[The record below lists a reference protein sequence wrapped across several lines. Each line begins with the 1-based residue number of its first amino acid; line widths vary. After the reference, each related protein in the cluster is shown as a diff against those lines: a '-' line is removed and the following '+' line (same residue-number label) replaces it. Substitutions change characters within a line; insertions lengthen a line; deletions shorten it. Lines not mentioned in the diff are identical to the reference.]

1 MEDGAEKATTPD
13 SSSSQAAP
21 PALSAVYVNRRLVA
35 GNRAMAAVHVALVA
49 TVIVQ
54 RGLALLSAGTGSASP
69 ASRSLQVQHVAM
81 ALADLTLL
89 FVWALSQSGLW
100 RPVTRAAF
108 PGRLLAAVPRG
119 ALPRVDVLVVTA
131 DPDKEPPLGVVN
143 TVVSAMALDYPGG
156 KLSVYLSDDAG
167 SPLTLLAA
175 RKAYAFAARAWV
187 PFCRR
192 HSVQCPWP
200 DRYFAGDDDDA
211 DGDRRREELAEERA
225 RVRKLY
231 EKLKA
236 DIEAAKNDE
245 TISGSWSKDKR
256 QNHDAYVEIIE
267 DGDGV
272 EEIPALVYVA
282 REKRRAWPHH
292 FKAGALN
299 ALLRVS
305 GVVSN
310 APYVLVL
317 DCDMTCNS
325 RASALDAMCFLLD
338 RRPPPDSLAFVQFPQ
353 LFHNL
358 SHKDIYANEL
368 RYIFGTR
375 WFGLDGVRGPP
386 LSGSGFYVRRDALY
400 GATPTTDFMPDA
412 AVVAELKTRFG
423 HSDRLVA
430 SLRSPGVPPEAE
442 AMMSLA
448 ALASCAYEA
457 GTAWGAGVGF
467 MYQSVVEDYFTGFQR
482 FFARG
487 WTSVYCYPEPRP
499 AFLGSVP
506 TNLND
511 VLVQNKRWM
520 SGMLAVGVSRRHSPL
535 ACRPLL
541 RTSLLQAMAYA
552 YFGFAALCAV
562 PVLCY
567 ATLPQLCLL
576 RGVPLFPCP
585 AATAAA
591 FASSLLQHM
600 AEVCVSRRGRL
611 DLRTWWNEQRFWVL
625 NALTAQLFGCVSAAQ
640 ELLGARALDFDLT
653 SKAAVDG
660 SLYQDG
666 VFDFTGCSALLL
678 PATTLSVLNAAA
690 IVAGTW
696 KMSSSSSS
704 SGGFHFAPQ
713 LFLMCY
719 GAALSY
725 PLLEGMFLRRD
736 PARVPPRITAL
747 SVALAAVLLAAMLG

>member
-21 PALSAVYVNRRLVA
+21 PALSAVYVNRPLVA

-89 FVWALSQSGLW
+89 FLWALSQSGLW

-457 GTAWGAGVGF
+457 GTAWGAG
-467 MYQSVVEDYFTGFQR
+467 
-482 FFARG
+482 RG
-487 WTSVYCYPEPRP
+487 
-499 AFLGSVP
+499 
-506 TNLND
+506 
-511 VLVQNKRWM
+511 
-520 SGMLAVGVSRRHSPL
+520 SG
-535 ACRPLL
+535 
-541 RTSLLQAMAYA
+541 
-552 YFGFAALCAV
+552 
-562 PVLCY
+562 
-567 ATLPQLCLL
+567 
-576 RGVPLFPCP
+576 
-585 AATAAA
+585 
-591 FASSLLQHM
+591 
-600 AEVCVSRRGRL
+600 
-611 DLRTWWNEQRFWVL
+611 
-625 NALTAQLFGCVSAAQ
+625 
-640 ELLGARALDFDLT
+640 
-653 SKAAVDG
+653 
-660 SLYQDG
+660 
-666 VFDFTGCSALLL
+666 
-678 PATTLSVLNAAA
+678 
-690 IVAGTW
+690 
-696 KMSSSSSS
+696 
-704 SGGFHFAPQ
+704 
-713 LFLMCY
+713 
-719 GAALSY
+719 
-725 PLLEGMFLRRD
+725 
-736 PARVPPRITAL
+736 
-747 SVALAAVLLAAMLG
+747 